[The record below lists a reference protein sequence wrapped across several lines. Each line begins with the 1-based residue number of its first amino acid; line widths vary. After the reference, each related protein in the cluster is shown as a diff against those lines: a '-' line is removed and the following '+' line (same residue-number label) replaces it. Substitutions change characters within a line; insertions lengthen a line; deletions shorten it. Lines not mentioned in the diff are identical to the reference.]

1 MVADWNK
8 LAHYLRQDGN
18 SQQPNNLIK
27 KSKNY
32 SDWVHLVKLVPKST
46 GLEPARPVP
55 VQSVKKLNLNVHS
68 NSSAQQKI
76 ISQLKKERNI
86 ICFLHG
92 NFFFKME
99 IAKQEQYAKFQPFQQ
114 TSNFSVQGP
123 TFTRPNY
130 WINKFH
136 SLISLYEDLVLLV
149 V

>member
-55 VQSVKKLNLNVHS
+55 VQSVKKSKLNAHA

-76 ISQLKKERNI
+76 IS
-86 ICFLHG
+86 
-92 NFFFKME
+92 
-99 IAKQEQYAKFQPFQQ
+99 
-114 TSNFSVQGP
+114 
-123 TFTRPNY
+123 
-130 WINKFH
+130 
-136 SLISLYEDLVLLV
+136 
-149 V
+149 